1 LHYWKVAR
9 RSPPTTSS
17 TYLIDP
23 WRRLAYWNKPANK
36 DDAGFEVVYNQA
48 MSRTSPWEAKRIV
61 LRGRTTEVIH
71 LVPDASWDLCY
82 VDADHT
88 LRRITIDLIRVWSK
102 VRPAGFLGGDDFCTS
117 IWQHRERFEP
127 TLVYPFAVHFAE
139 AMDAPI
145 IALPHNQF
153 LIQKVDGFAFVD
165 ELDP

>member
-1 LHYWKVAR
+1 
-9 RSPPTTSS
+9 
-17 TYLIDP
+17 
-23 WRRLAYWNKPANK
+23 
-36 DDAGFEVVYNQA
+36 
-48 MSRTSPWEAKRIV
+48 M
-61 LRGRTTEVIH
+61 
-71 LVPDASWDLCY
+71 
-82 VDADHT
+82 
-88 LRRITIDLIRVWSK
+88 RITRFGGS
-102 VRPAGFLGGDDFCTS
+102 PSTSFGCGFLGGDDFCTS

>member
-1 LHYWKVAR
+1 MHYWKVAR

-102 VRPAGFLGGDDFCTS
+102 VRPAGCLLYTS
-117 IWQHRERFEP
+117 RC
-127 TLVYPFAVHFAE
+127 V
-139 AMDAPI
+139 
-145 IALPHNQF
+145 
-153 LIQKVDGFAFVD
+153 
-165 ELDP
+165 